1 MRPTVLKTP
10 ELAAKN
16 TFKEEQRL
24 PGVSATA
31 GENAAE
37 EGKLIDAQRK
47 REQKEFKKT
56 GQYGGFFVP
65 VPDDEFT
72 NGVPAAPLTEKEAQE
87 KARAALAKK
96 MSELDAA
103 TNAPAPVK

>member
-1 MRPTVLKTP
+1 M
-10 ELAAKN
+10 
-16 TFKEEQRL
+16 
-24 PGVSATA
+24 
-31 GENAAE
+31 
-37 EGKLIDAQRK
+37 
-47 REQKEFKKT
+47 
-56 GQYGGFFVP
+56 P